1 MPPKSLT
8 LLREKT
14 EWIHYTA
21 QKAMCYWGALSQQ
34 ELTHTTESG
43 KAEQSRLQ
51 ETQGGQAKRRGEQ
64 KLEKERVLHTM
75 GGEELC
81 PFGMVGTC

>member
-51 ETQGGQAKRRGEQ
+51 ETQAVKQSGGASRSWRKNEYCIPWG
-64 KLEKERVLHTM
+64 
-75 GGEELC
+75 
-81 PFGMVGTC
+81 